1 MAGSAGQPPSA
12 SSPPPH
18 AAPPASTPTRL
29 LQQRAAATPPPGLLL
44 IDMPHL
50 RDALS
55 HYFPQLVA
63 KQGGGGLPL
72 SPEADEL
79 LSLLLPSVLASLEA
93 SYGTQFKKR

>member
-1 MAGSAGQPPSA
+1 MAGQAPFAASHPPQP
-12 SSPPPH
+12 
-18 AAPPASTPTRL
+18 AAPASTTAAARL
-29 LQQRAAATPPPGLLL
+29 LVQQRAATAPPPGLLL
-44 IDMPHL
+44 IDLPHL

-55 HYFPQLVA
+55 HYFPQMVA

-93 SYGTQFKKR
+93 SYGTHFKKR